1 MRRTTI
7 IRCFIFAIIAV
18 ALLPIRAQADGWP
31 TARPIRFIIPYPPGG
46 ASDVTARI
54 LGAKLSESLKTP
66 VVVEN
71 RPGANGIIAL
81 EAVAK
86 ADPDGFTILMANLG
100 PNAINAVVYKKLPYD
115 PVKSFSPITLTTIVP
130 QVLLVTPKLHIKTVQ
145 ELIAYAKTHPGKAT
159 FASAGV
165 GSSNHLSGELFNA
178 MAGIKMLHVPYKG
191 DAPSMVDVM
200 AGVVDVALP
209 TVIAATP
216 NINSAV
222 AVTSS
227 KRVPS
232 LPDLPTVSESGLPGF
247 EAVSWGGVMAPAGT
261 PTTII
266 NRLNVEINSIL
277 KQPDV
282 AQKLTSIG
290 AQIVASTPEE
300 FAAYLRSE
308 IDKWGKVARDNN
320 ITLD

>member
-18 ALLPIRAQADGWP
+18 ALVPIRAQADGWP

-115 PVKSFSPITLTTIVP
+115 PVKSFSPITLTPIVP
-130 QVLLVTPKLHIKTVQ
+130 
-145 ELIAYAKTHPGKAT
+145 
-159 FASAGV
+159 
-165 GSSNHLSGELFNA
+165 
-178 MAGIKMLHVPYKG
+178 
-191 DAPSMVDVM
+191 
-200 AGVVDVALP
+200 
-209 TVIAATP
+209 
-216 NINSAV
+216 
-222 AVTSS
+222 
-227 KRVPS
+227 
-232 LPDLPTVSESGLPGF
+232 
-247 EAVSWGGVMAPAGT
+247 
-261 PTTII
+261 
-266 NRLNVEINSIL
+266 
-277 KQPDV
+277 
-282 AQKLTSIG
+282 
-290 AQIVASTPEE
+290 
-300 FAAYLRSE
+300 
-308 IDKWGKVARDNN
+308 
-320 ITLD
+320 